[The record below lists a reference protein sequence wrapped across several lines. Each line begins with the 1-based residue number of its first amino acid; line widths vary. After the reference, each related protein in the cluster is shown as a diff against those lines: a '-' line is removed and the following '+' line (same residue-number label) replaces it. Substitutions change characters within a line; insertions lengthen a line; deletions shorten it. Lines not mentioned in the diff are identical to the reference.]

1 MIFHQYPEWTAA
13 IRNHYWHL
21 RYRRGYDEA
30 RRRKEYRRI
39 EAEKKRLQSEGVDF
53 ELIRLLCRHL
63 VNLQN
68 RRAELRWWSA
78 YNGTKAAAEF
88 LQKSL

>member
-1 MIFHQYPEWTAA
+1 MIFHQYPAWTQC

-21 RYRRGYDEA
+21 RYRRGFDEA

-39 EAEKKRLQSEGVDF
+39 EAEKKRLQEEGVDF
-53 ELIRLLCRHL
+53 ETIRLLCRHL

-68 RRAELRWWSA
+68 GAAEKRWW
-78 YNGTKAAAEF
+78 KAA
-88 LQKSL
+88 QKMMPSA

>member
-1 MIFHQYPEWTAA
+1 MIFHQYPAWSGI

-21 RYRRGYDEA
+21 RFCRGFHEA

-39 EAEKKRLQSEGVDF
+39 EAEKKRLQSEGVDS
-53 ELIRLLCRHL
+53 ETIRLLCRHL

-68 RRAELRWWSA
+68 KHAEKRWWEAHLQS
-78 YNGTKAAAEF
+78 
-88 LQKSL
+88 LQKPLELL

>member
-1 MIFHQYPEWTAA
+1 MVFHQYPAWSQT

-21 RYRRGYDEA
+21 RFARDFHEA

-39 EAEKKRLQSEGVDF
+39 EAEKKRLHMEGVDL
-53 ELIRLLCRHL
+53 ELMRLLCRHL

-68 RRAELRWWSA
+68 KAAERRWWEAHLQS
-78 YNGTKAAAEF
+78 
-88 LQKSL
+88 LQKPLELL

>member
-39 EAEKKRLQSEGVDF
+39 EAEKNAFKV
-53 ELIRLLCRHL
+53 
-63 VNLQN
+63 
-68 RRAELRWWSA
+68 
-78 YNGTKAAAEF
+78 KASI
-88 LQKSL
+88 LS